1 LASPLLLDLRRRARL
16 LIAPTVFLAIT
27 AYFGWSA
34 TQGNRGLVAQAERL
48 ELLRKV
54 EADNALAKAERDRWE
69 RRVAGLRASQLN
81 PDTLDERA
89 RAMLHLA
96 EPTDIVVQYPDS
108 QKLF

>member
-1 LASPLLLDLRRRARL
+1 M
-16 LIAPTVFLAIT
+16 IAPTVFLAI
-27 AYFGWSA
+27 AGYFGWNA
-34 TQGNRGLVAQAERL
+34 TQGNRGLVAQAERI
-48 ELLRKV
+48 ELLRRV
-54 EADNALAKAERDRWE
+54 EADNLAAKADRDRWE

-96 EPTDIVVQYPDS
+96 DPTDIVVQYPDA